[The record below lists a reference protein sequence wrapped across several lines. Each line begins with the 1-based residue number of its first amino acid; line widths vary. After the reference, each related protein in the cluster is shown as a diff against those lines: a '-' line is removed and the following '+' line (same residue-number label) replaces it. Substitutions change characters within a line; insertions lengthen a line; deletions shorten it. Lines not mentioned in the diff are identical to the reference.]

1 MQIRVLLADDHA
13 MVRTGIGAVLKEI
26 SNVTIIAEAGD
37 GQEAIELIEKHQ
49 PDVAIVDVVM
59 PKLNGIEVAVRACKE
74 WPQVRILMISGN
86 RNEEFVIQALRAG
99 VCGYVL
105 KDGTASELRL
115 AIETIMSG
123 AKYLSPIVSKQV
135 LEDYIRR
142 VGEHTTLIDALTTRQ
157 REVLQLLAEGSSTK
171 EIASIISTSVKTVE
185 AHRAQLMAR
194 LGVNDLASLVRYAIR
209 AGLIS

>member
-1 MQIRVLLADDHA
+1 MQIRVLLADDHPV
-13 MVRTGIGAVLKEI
+13 VRTGIGAVLKELP
-26 SNVTIIAEAGD
+26 NVTIIAEAGD
-37 GQEAIELIEKHQ
+37 GQEAIELIKQHQ
-49 PDVAIVDVVM
+49 PDVAIVDVAM
-59 PKLNGIEVAVRACKE
+59 PKLNGIEVAVRACKQ

-115 AIETIMSG
+115 ALETIMGG

-135 LEDYIRR
+135 LDDYVRR
-142 VGEHTTLIDALTTRQ
+142 VGEHTTLLDALTPRQ
-157 REVLQLLAEGSSTK
+157 RQVLQLLAEGSSTK
-171 EIASIISTSVKTVE
+171 EIASSISTSVKTVE

-209 AGLIS
+209 AGLVS